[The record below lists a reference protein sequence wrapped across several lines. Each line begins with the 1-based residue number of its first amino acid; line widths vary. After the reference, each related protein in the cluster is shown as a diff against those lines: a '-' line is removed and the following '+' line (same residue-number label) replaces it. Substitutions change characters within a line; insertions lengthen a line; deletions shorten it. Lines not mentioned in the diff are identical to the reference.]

1 MGFDAAI
8 NYKKENVAQ
17 QLHKLCP
24 DGVDIYFDN
33 VGGDISD
40 TVIRQVSVLCL
51 LFESLQAFVWMHGWV
66 KVERKKILCA
76 VPLLLPTLFWL

>member
-17 QLHKLCP
+17 QLHKFCP

-40 TVIRQVSVLCL
+40 TVIRQVSVP
-51 LFESLQAFVWMHGWV
+51 H
-66 KVERKKILCA
+66 
-76 VPLLLPTLFWL
+76 LLLTLFRHLCECREKQDAEKTNTTFSPIPAPLH